1 MDRFFTVKE
10 REKLYNEI
18 WEEPVSTVAKRYG
31 VSGTAL
37 RKRCNK
43 LNIPLPPRGYW
54 EKVKSGQTMKKPEL
68 SKVFGK
74 YVKTVRKTIINYK
87 YNAYEL
93 TDDKLL
99 ILKNEEL
106 SLLTDESK
114 QFIKGKCN
122 NVIVKNQLRNP
133 HQLVINHQEEIV
145 NRKQKEKELKE
156 RRLLFSRFYSEEVT
170 YKDFK
175 SSLPINVSDDK
186 IKRIYRILDTLFKTI
201 EVLEGKISVQ
211 PFIGKDTATISL
223 GNHLY
228 DFEVKEIN
236 NKTKTKANGDSSKN
250 IKQQVGTIVLM
261 FTVSSCYG
269 KELTTCL
276 EYKDSESDPLENKLG
291 HIIYSLF
298 VTSNKLDILEELSS
312 REIDRRREEEKRK
325 LYLEELKKRELQR
338 ISKLESV
345 VSDWDKAQKMRCF
358 ADSLNKKA
366 DEISDEVE
374 REKIIA
380 YIKWIRDKADWIDPL
395 VYKEDELL
403 GRKYDGL
410 FPIIEE

>member
-1 MDRFFTVKE
+1 MDKFFTVKE

-31 VSGTAL
+31 ISDTAL

-54 EKVKSGQTMKKPEL
+54 EKIKSGQRIKKPEL

-74 YVKTVRKTIINYK
+74 YVKIVRKTIINYK

-99 ILKNEEL
+99 ILKDEEL
-106 SLLTDESK
+106 SLLTDDSK
-114 QFIKGKCN
+114 QFIKEKCD

-133 HQLVINHQEEIV
+133 HQLIKNHQEEIV

-156 RRLLFSRFYSEEVT
+156 RRLLFSRFYSEDVT

-175 SSLPINVSDDK
+175 ASLPINVSDDK
-186 IKRIYRILDTLFKTI
+186 IKRVYRILGALFKTI
-201 EVLEGKISVQ
+201 EVLEGNISVQ
-211 PFIGKDTATISL
+211 PYIGKDAATINL

-236 NKTKTKANGDSSKN
+236 SKAKTKANGDSSKS
-250 IKQQVGTIVLM
+250 IKEQVGTIVLM

-269 KELTTCL
+269 KELTICL

-291 HIIYSLF
+291 NIIYSIF
-298 VTSNKLDILEELSS
+298 VSSNKLDILEELSS
-312 REIDRRREEEKRK
+312 RKIDRRREEEKRK
-325 LYLEELKKRELQR
+325 QHLEELKKREVQR
-338 ISKLESV
+338 ISKLEGV
-345 VSDWDKAQKMRCF
+345 VSNWDKAQKMRGF
-358 ADSLNKKA
+358 AESLYKKIGG
-366 DEISDEVE
+366 ISDEVE
-374 REKIIA
+374 KEKA
-380 YIKWIRDKADWIDPL
+380 KEYIKWIRDKADWIDPL
-395 VYKEDELL
+395 VSREDELL
-403 GRKYDGL
+403 GRKYHGL
-410 FPIIEE
+410 FSTIEE